1 MILCAKWGFTYVIYF
16 SGNPFC
22 PVKSFLKYISKLN
35 PNKTDLWQHPK
46 DSYSPDD
53 DVWYVTKDSYSPDDD
68 VWYVNHIHQMMMCGM

>member
-1 MILCAKWGFTYVIYF
+1 MQNGVLLTYVIYF

-46 DSYSPDD
+46 DL
-53 DVWYVTKDSYSPDDD
+53 YSPDDD
-68 VWYVNHIHQMMMCGM
+68 VWYVNTAIGKNKLSSFMMDISKIAQLS